1 MLEHLTLDERLDA
14 LALAREA
21 TSPEGVIVVCE
32 APNRLFPFDHH
43 TTRLPF
49 FTMLPDDLALRYWR
63 RSERPDFR
71 KAMDEAV
78 HDGRE
83 AEALARW
90 GRGLSYHDL
99 ELAFEDLGAH
109 VVASSYDPLLFEER
123 PVRPDELAL
132 AHVLGRERPDLAP
145 AFSRAWLDL
154 ILTPRPHDRRP
165 AFIRPWTMETMPSE
179 GVAWTGDYVLWL
191 PSPSSRL
198 RIHPPAPT
206 RRLVLAAAL
215 DASEGTIEVD
225 PGAASPPISLAV
237 AAESGAPI
245 YHDIPLV
252 EPTRAIDVR
261 LSAGGTV
268 NFVGYEA

>member
-1 MLEHLTLDERLDA
+1 
-14 LALAREA
+14 
-21 TSPEGVIVVCE
+21 
-32 APNRLFPFDHH
+32 
-43 TTRLPF
+43 
-49 FTMLPDDLALRYWR
+49 
-63 RSERPDFR
+63 
-71 KAMDEAV
+71 
-78 HDGRE
+78 
-83 AEALARW
+83 
-90 GRGLSYHDL
+90 
-99 ELAFEDLGAH
+99 
-109 VVASSYDPLLFEER
+109 
-123 PVRPDELAL
+123 
-132 AHVLGRERPDLAP
+132 
-145 AFSRAWLDL
+145 
-154 ILTPRPHDRRP
+154 
-165 AFIRPWTMETMPSE
+165 METMPSE